1 MAASLGDTG
10 LSYVSSA
17 LLAII
22 LETLFYG
29 LFLFMFLTSTFVLYR
44 KRARGQTSLLKAV
57 NLPLLSISAIMFIFG
72 TIHLGMDAYRTME
85 SFVYYPRGPLAYL
98 IASGTNTPLFVSKN
112 VIYHAQTFLGDIF
125 MIYRLYKVWAGNK
138 LICLPFILCFVASI
152 AAGAGALATQT
163 LRKPWQSIFN
173 HPLHN
178 WPLAFLAMTLVVNTG
193 CTVLIVYR
201 IWSANR
207 ETKLL
212 NVGTLVPVAVVM
224 LESGLLYTIVTAIQ
238 LAMFLKGSAAYKIAQ
253 DAGMQIIGLIFCGI
267 IASVGL
273 GLSDTT
279 NRTTGE
285 FQGTR
290 ISALVFGNM
299 HSPRAA
305 TDPLADRCDPD
316 STLEPTDVEKRCP

>member
-29 LFLFMFLTSTFVLYR
+29 LFIFMFLTSTFVLYR

-72 TIHLGMDAYRTME
+72 TIHLGMDAYRIME

-98 IASGTNTPLFVSKN
+98 IASGTNTPLF
-112 VIYHAQTFLGDIF
+112 TFLGDIF
-125 MIYRLYKVWAGNK
+125 MIYRLYK
-138 LICLPFILCFVASI
+138 
-152 AAGAGALATQT
+152 
-163 LRKPWQSIFN
+163 SIFN

-193 CTVLIVYR
+193 CTVLIAYR

-212 NVGTLVPVAVVM
+212 NVGTLVPVAVVV

-238 LAMFLKGSAAYKIAQ
+238 LAMFLKNSAAYKIAQ

-279 NRTTGE
+279 QRTTDE
-285 FQGTR
+285 FQGMK

-299 HSPRAA
+299 PSPRVA
-305 TDPLADRCDPD
+305 TDSLADRCDPD
-316 STLEPTDVEKRCP
+316 STLEQTDVEKRRP

>member
-1 MAASLGDTG
+1 MAVPLGGTG
-10 LSYVSSA
+10 LSYASSA

-29 LFLFMFLTSTFVLYR
+29 LFLFMFLASTLVLYR
-44 KRARGQTSLLKAV
+44 KRARGQTSLLKAL

-85 SFVYYPRGPLAYL
+85 SFVYYLRGPFAYL
-98 IASGTNTPLFVSKN
+98 IASGTNTPLYVSKN
-112 VIYHAQTFLGDIF
+112 AIYHAQTFLGDTF

-138 LICLPFILCFVASI
+138 LVCVPFILCFGASI

-163 LRKPWQSIFN
+163 LRNSAQSIFN

-178 WPLAFLAMTLVVNTG
+178 WAPRLSRYDAL
-193 CTVLIVYR
+193 LIAYR
-201 IWSANR
+201 ILSANR

-238 LAMFLKGSAAYKIAQ
+238 LAMFLKSSAAYKIAQ

-285 FQGTR
+285 FQGTKT
-290 ISALVFGNM
+290 SALVFGNM
-299 HSPRAA
+299 HSPRVA
-305 TDPLADRCDPD
+305 TDSVADRCDPD
-316 STLEPTDVEKRCP
+316 STLEQTDVEKRCP

>member
-10 LSYVSSA
+10 LSYASSA

-44 KRARGQTSLLKAV
+44 KRVRGQTSLLKAV
-57 NLPLLSISAIMFIFG
+57 NLPLLSISTIMFIFG

-85 SFVYYPRGPLAYL
+85 LFVYYPRGPLAYL

-163 LRKPWQSIFN
+163 LRKSGQSIFN

-178 WPLAFLAMTLVVNTG
+178 WPLAAFLAMTLVVNTG
-193 CTVLIVYR
+193 CTVLIAYH

-238 LAMFLKGSAAYKIAQ
+238 LAMFLKSSAAYKIAQ

-279 NRTTGE
+279 NRTTSE
-285 FQGTR
+285 FQGTKT
-290 ISALVFGNM
+290 SALV
-299 HSPRAA
+299 
-305 TDPLADRCDPD
+305 CDPD
-316 STLEPTDVEKRCP
+316 STLKQTDVEKRCP